1 MFITR
6 KHLSRRTVLR
16 GLGTA
21 ISLPLLDA
29 MVPAGTALAKTAA
42 KPTPRIGFI
51 FFAHGAVADRWVPA
65 TTGRDFTLPSI
76 LAPLEKY
83 KSQMTIVSGTRNKAT
98 DSKSPHG
105 IKAGTWLGCVAPAM
119 SQFPK
124 AGITADQ
131 VAAQKIGQ
139 ETTFPSLE
147 LCTEGGTGAVCD
159 PHYGCSYGNTVSFR
173 TPNQPLPM
181 EFNPRTV
188 YYRLFGQGDTS
199 EERES
204 IVQETGSTIDLVKDE
219 SAKLSRKLG
228 AADRALVGNYLESVR
243 EVERRV
249 QQLKQKDFSGLQLP
263 DAPVGVPNDFNEHL
277 NVMFDLL
284 ALAYQADLTRVA
296 TFMMSREVSM
306 RTHNNVGVPDAF
318 HPLSHHQEDPAK
330 MERLAKV
337 QAYYSTVFARFLD
350 RLANTPD
357 GDASLLDHSVLLYGS
372 NMGNSNR
379 HESDKLP
386 SALFGGCY
394 GRIKGGQHV
403 SYPQDTPHANLL
415 VTMLNRAGVEA
426 ESLGDSTG
434 QFAEI

>member
-16 GLGTA
+16 GVGAA

-29 MVPAGTALAKTAA
+29 MVPAATALANTAA
-42 KPTPRIGFI
+42 KPMPRIGFI
-51 FFAHGAVADRWVPA
+51 FFAHGAVANQWVPT
-65 TTGRDFTLPSI
+65 TTGSDFKLPPI

-83 KSQMTIVSGTRNKAT
+83 RSQMTVISGTRNKAA
-98 DSKSPHG
+98 DSKSPHA
-105 IKAGTWLGCVAPAM
+105 IKAGTWLGCVAPTM
-119 SQFPK
+119 SQLPQ

-131 VAAQKIGQ
+131 IAAQHIGQ
-139 ETTFPSLE
+139 DTTFPSLE

-181 EFNPRTV
+181 EFNPRTTF
-188 YYRLFGQGDTS
+188 YRLFGQGDTAA
-199 EERES
+199 ERDS
-204 IVQETGSTIDLVKDE
+204 IVRETGSTIDRVKDD
-219 SAKLSRKLG
+219 ATALGRKLG
-228 AADRALVGNYLESVR
+228 PSDRALVGNYLESVR

-249 QQLKQKDFSGLQLP
+249 QQLKEKDFSGLKLP
-263 DAPVGVPNDFNEHL
+263 EAPVGVPNDFNEHM
-277 NVMFDLL
+277 NIMFELL
-284 ALAYQADLTRVA
+284 ALAYQTNLTRVA

-318 HPLSHHQEDPAK
+318 HPLSHHQEDPTK

-350 RLANTPD
+350 RLAATPD
-357 GDASLLDHSVLLYGS
+357 GDGSLLDHSVLLYGS

-386 SALFGGCY
+386 SALFGGCC
-394 GRIKGGQHV
+394 GRIKGGQHLA
-403 SYPQDTPHANLL
+403 YPQDTPHANTLL
-415 VTMLNRAGVEA
+415 TMLNRAGVPVEK
-426 ESLGDSTG
+426 LGDSTG